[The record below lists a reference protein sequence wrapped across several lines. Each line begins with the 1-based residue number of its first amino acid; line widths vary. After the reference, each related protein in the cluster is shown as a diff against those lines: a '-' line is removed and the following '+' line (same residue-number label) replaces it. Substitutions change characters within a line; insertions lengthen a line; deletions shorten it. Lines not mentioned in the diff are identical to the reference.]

1 MENVMKIKT
10 GVGATTISLIT
21 PIGIWSISALNALPG
36 LAVSPILG
44 QLTHIFPSSSE
55 LDIQMLTSLPS
66 LMIIPF
72 VLIAGRLT
80 EKVNNMVLLRVG
92 LGIFLLSGILYFL
105 SDRMWQLI
113 VVSAILGIG
122 SGMIVPLSTGLISH
136 FFVGD
141 ERLKQF
147 GYSSAIT
154 NLTLVIATVVTG
166 YLAEVN
172 WRWPFVV
179 YLLPAI
185 SLVLSVFLAK
195 SMKNDKDAG
204 STSMLVSADRNT
216 ESTVK
221 TKSGFMVGNLIETMI
236 LYGLGTYLNLVVV
249 YNLPFLMEEHHFTS
263 GNAGTMIS
271 LFFLAI
277 MLPGLILKPIV
288 AKLKDTTLFFSYL
301 SMAIGLG
308 LILIAPT
315 EWLIAPGCI
324 LAGLG
329 YGVIQPWVYE
339 KATHMAVPK
348 KVTMALAYIMAMNYI
363 AILLCPFIISFF
375 AGLLGFSSQ
384 EFPFAFNMI
393 ITIAVAVYA
402 WMRQKSFVFSSWETK
417 NVSS

>member
-1 MENVMKIKT
+1 MKIKT

-21 PIGIWSISALNALPG
+21 LIGIWSISALNALPG

-44 QLTHIFPSSSE
+44 QLTTIFPKSSE

-80 EKVNNMVLLRVG
+80 EKINNMVLLRIG
-92 LGIFLLSGILYFL
+92 LAIFLLSGILYFI
-105 SDRMWQLI
+105 SDKMWQLI

-122 SGMIVPLSTGLISH
+122 SGLIVPLSTGLISH
-136 FFVGD
+136 FFAGD

-154 NLTLVIATVVTG
+154 NLTLVIATVITG

-179 YLLPAI
+179 YLLPAV
-185 SLVLSVFLAK
+185 SLVLSVFLAR
-195 SMKNDKDAG
+195 SMKSDTDAG

-221 TKSGFMVGNLIETMI
+221 TRSGFMVGNLVETMI
-236 LYGLGTYLNLVVV
+236 LYGLATYLNLVVV

-288 AKLKDTTLFFSYL
+288 ARLKDITLFISYL
-301 SMAIGLG
+301 CIAAGLA

-315 EWLIAPGCI
+315 EWLIAPGSI

-348 KVTMALAYIMAMNYI
+348 KVTMALAYIMAMNYV

-375 AGLLGFSSQ
+375 AGLLNFQSQ
-384 EFPFAFNMI
+384 EFPFAFNMLI
-393 ITIAVAVYA
+393 CLAVAVYA
-402 WMRQKSFVFSSWETK
+402 WIRQKAFVFSSW
-417 NVSS
+417 

>member
-1 MENVMKIKT
+1 MKIKT
-10 GVGATTISLIT
+10 GVGATSISLVT
-21 PIGIWSISALNALPG
+21 LIGIWSISALNALPG

-80 EKVNNMVLLRVG
+80 EKVNNMLLLRIG

-122 SGMIVPLSTGLISH
+122 SGLIVPLSTGLISH
-136 FFVGD
+136 FFTGD

-179 YLLPAI
+179 YLLPAV

-195 SMKNDKDAG
+195 SMKSDTGAG

-216 ESTVK
+216 ETTVK
-221 TKSGFMVGNLIETMI
+221 SRSGFMVGNLAETMA
-236 LYGLGTYLNLVVV
+236 LYGLATYLNLVVV

-277 MLPGLILKPIV
+277 MLPGLVLKPIV
-288 AKLKDTTLFFSYL
+288 ARLKDITLFISYL
-301 SMAIGLG
+301 SIAAGLA

-348 KVTMALAYIMAMNYI
+348 KVTMALALIMAMNYI

-375 AGLLGFSSQ
+375 AGLLHFPSQ
-384 EFPFAFNMI
+384 EFPFAFNMLI
-393 ITIAVAVYA
+393 CLAVAAYA
-402 WMRQKSFVFSSWETK
+402 WMRQKAFVFSSW
-417 NVSS
+417 

>member
-1 MENVMKIKT
+1 MKIKT
-10 GVGATTISLIT
+10 GVGATTISLVT
-21 PIGIWSISALNALPG
+21 LIGIWSISALNALPG

-44 QLTHIFPSSSE
+44 QLTHIFPKSSE

-80 EKVNNMVLLRVG
+80 EKINNMLLLRIG
-92 LGIFLLSGILYFL
+92 LGIFLLSGILYFV
-105 SDRMWQLI
+105 SDKMWQLI
-113 VVSAILGIG
+113 IVSAILGIG
-122 SGMIVPLSTGLISH
+122 SGLIVPLSTGLISH

-179 YLLPAI
+179 YLLPAV

-195 SMKNDKDAG
+195 SMKSDTEAG
-204 STSMLVSADRNT
+204 STSMLVSADKNT
-216 ESTVK
+216 ETTVK
-221 TKSGFMVGNLIETMI
+221 TPSGFMIGNLIETMA
-236 LYGLGTYLNLVVV
+236 LYGLATYLNLVVV

-263 GNAGTMIS
+263 GNAGIMIS

-277 MLPGLILKPIV
+277 MLPGLALKPIV
-288 AKLKDTTLFFSYL
+288 AKLKDVTLFISYL
-301 SMAIGLG
+301 CIAAGLA
-308 LILIAPT
+308 LIVIAPI
-315 EWLIAPGCI
+315 EWLIAPGCV

-339 KATHMAVPK
+339 KATHMAIPK
-348 KVTMALAYIMAMNYI
+348 KVTMALAFIMAMNYI
-363 AILLCPFIISFF
+363 AILLCPFIVSFF
-375 AGLLGFSSQ
+375 AGLLNFPSQ
-384 EFPFAFNMI
+384 EFPFAFNMLI
-393 ITIAVAVYA
+393 CLAVAFYA
-402 WMRQKSFVFSSWETK
+402 WTRQKTFVFSSW
-417 NVSS
+417 

>member
-1 MENVMKIKT
+1 MDEVMKIKT

-21 PIGIWSISALNALPG
+21 LIGIWSISALNALPG

-44 QLTHIFPSSSE
+44 QLTHIFPKSSE

-80 EKVNNMVLLRVG
+80 EKVNNMVLLRIG
-92 LGIFLLSGILYFL
+92 LGIFLLSGILYFV
-105 SDRMWQLI
+105 SDKMWQLI
-113 VVSAILGIG
+113 IVSAILGIG
-122 SGMIVPLSTGLISH
+122 SGLIVPLSTGLISH

-154 NLTLVIATVVTG
+154 NLTLVVATVLTG

-172 WRWPFVV
+172 WRLPFVV

-185 SLVLSVFLAK
+185 SLVLSVFLAR

-221 TKSGFMVGNLIETMI
+221 TKSGFMVGNLVETMA
-236 LYGLGTYLNLVVV
+236 LYGLATYLNLVVV

-277 MLPGLILKPIV
+277 MLPGLFLKPIV
-288 AKLKDTTLFFSYL
+288 ARFKDTTLFFSYL

-308 LILIAPT
+308 LILIAPI

-339 KATHMAVPK
+339 KATHMAVPE
-348 KVTMALAYIMAMNYI
+348 KVTMALAFIMAMNYI

-375 AGLLGFSSQ
+375 AGLLGFPSQ

-393 ITIAVAVYA
+393 ITIAVAIYA
-402 WMRQKSFVFSSWETK
+402 WMRQKAFVFSSW
-417 NVSS
+417 